1 MRIDIVYEYLKDNH
15 KSQGT
20 TASELAD
27 KTGLSRA
34 NVSSEL
40 NKLVALGKA
49 SKTKGKPV
57 YYSWIEQTSVSPQ
70 VSSYRLDNF
79 VEQNPSLYSAVAQA
93 KAAILYPPQG
103 MNLLLLGETGVGK
116 SMFAEMLHAYAIE
129 TKQIKADAPF
139 VIFNCADY
147 ANNPQLLLAQL
158 FGTKRGAFTGADEE
172 RIGLL
177 EKADHGVLFL
187 DEVHR
192 LPPEGQEMFFTFIDR
207 GIYRRLGETA
217 QERTATVRIFA
228 ATTESPG
235 SALLNT
241 FTRRFP
247 MVITLSALRERT
259 FEERFNL
266 IKRFF
271 NQEAG
276 HLQSQITVSA
286 NTLRALLSY
295 DCANNVGQL
304 KSDIRFACASAYA
317 EYCSGKTPKI
327 EVYSRTLPDYANSAL
342 FTHIEHR
349 QIWNKIIG
357 INKKNIVF
365 SADDACVFVDD
376 HPADNIYDMLNL
388 RMSELKSLGVDDNV
402 LEKTI
407 ENDIAEY
414 FQMHINSATRYYNA
428 RKLDSLVSEKT
439 LRLTE
444 ELIQYVE
451 VKLQRPLNPRL
462 YYGLANHIEHAVER
476 IRSNKCIVHPQL
488 NRIRTTHS
496 EMFDIALDCLHMI
509 ERVMEVTLPLD
520 EAGFLAMFLVF
531 GERGIDLQH
540 NDVQVFVVA
549 HGRNTASALVET
561 ANELLGINY
570 AVAFNAPL
578 EEKAQQVLERIID
591 YVRSQQVPCDIMLLV
606 DMGSLTT
613 FATTIEQ
620 QCGVKVASLQL
631 ISTMH
636 VIEAI
641 QSAMNG
647 NPLSTVYQDVQ
658 QVNQFL
664 TPQVSHPDPGIP
676 PLSVREHLINRKLA
690 IITLCTT
697 GEGTAQVIENLLVK
711 SLSYRKNLIDIIP
724 LNISNEANVKRH
736 IERLSAQYMIIAIV
750 SPFDIHCDIPR
761 FDLADILHRNGISS
775 LQALIDTEATYS
787 LVTGTLEQLIA
798 HLEPEHLVS
807 EIRKFNNK
815 VIASFSA
822 QQSTNL
828 LIGLIMHMACMLD
841 RIKAGESGHVFKDKS
856 SYLTQYADEISLIR
870 QAIVPIEQEFGV
882 KVEDDE
888 LCSIHRFYRQ
898 QK

>member
-1 MRIDIVYEYLKDNH
+1 MRIDIVYDYLR
-15 KSQGT
+15 KSNQPEGI
-20 TASELAD
+20 TASQLAEN
-27 KTGLSRA
+27 TGLSRA

-40 NKLVALGKA
+40 NKLVNQGKA
-49 SKTKGKPV
+49 TKTKGKPV
-57 YYSWIEQTSVSPQ
+57 YYFCVEAQDVPQ
-70 VSSYRLDNF
+70 QVLSQQLDTF

-129 TKQIKADAPF
+129 TQQIAQDAPF

-158 FGTKRGAFTGADEE
+158 FGAKRGAYTGADEE

-177 EKADHGVLFL
+177 EKANRGILFL

-192 LPPEGQEMFFTFIDR
+192 LPPEGQEMFFTFIDK

-217 QERTATVRIFA
+217 IERTAPVRIFA
-228 ATTESPG
+228 ATTESPQ

-247 MVITLSALRERT
+247 MAITLPALRSRT

-271 NQEAG
+271 SQEAG
-276 HLQSQITVSA
+276 HLHSQITVSA

-304 KSDIRFACASAYA
+304 KSDIRFACASAYV
-317 EYCSGKTPKI
+317 EYCSGKTAQI
-327 EVYSRTLPDYANSAL
+327 EVYSRTLPDYANNAL

-357 INKKNIVF
+357 INKKSIVF
-365 SADDACVFVDD
+365 SADDACIFVED

-388 RMSELKSLGVDDNV
+388 RMSELKSLGVDDSV

-414 FQMHINSATRYYNA
+414 FQMHINSATRHYNSS
-428 RKLDSLVSEKT
+428 KLDSLVSEKT

-451 VKLQRPLNPRL
+451 VKFQRPLNPRL

-476 IRSNKCIVHPQL
+476 VRSNKCIVHPQL
-488 NRIRTTHS
+488 NRIRTSHS
-496 EMFDIALDCLHMI
+496 EMFNVALDCLHMI
-509 ERVMEVTLPLD
+509 ERVMEVTLPID
-520 EAGFLAMFLVF
+520 EAGFLTMFLVF

-540 NDVQVFVVA
+540 NDVQIFVVA
-549 HGRNTASALVET
+549 HGKNTASALADT
-561 ANELLGINY
+561 ANELLGVNY
-570 AVAFNAPL
+570 AIAFNAPL

-591 YVRSQQVPCDIMLLV
+591 YIRTSKNQSDIMLLV

-613 FATTIEQ
+613 FAATIEQ
-620 QCGVKVASLQL
+620 QCGIKVASLQL

-647 NPLSTVYQDVQ
+647 NSLSEVYQDVQ
-658 QVNQFL
+658 KVNQFL
-664 TPQVSHPDPGIP
+664 TSQVNPTDSTQSP
-676 PLSVREHLINRKLA
+676 VREHLISRKLA

-697 GEGTAQVIENLLVK
+697 GEGTAQVIENLLIK

-724 LNISNEANVKRH
+724 LNINSESSVKRH
-736 IERLSAQYMIIAIV
+736 IERLSADYMIIAIV
-750 SPFDIHCDIPR
+750 SPFPIYCDIPL

-775 LQALIDTEATYS
+775 LQSLIDTEATYS
-787 LVTGTLEQLIA
+787 LVTGTLEQLIVN
-798 HLEPEHLVS
+798 LPPDYLVS

-815 VIASFSA
+815 IIASLGVS
-822 QQSTNL
+822 QSTNL
-828 LIGLIMHMACMLD
+828 LIGLIMHIACMLD
-841 RIKAGESGHVFKDKS
+841 RLKAGESGHRFKDKPQ
-856 SYLTQYADEISLIR
+856 YLEQHADEIRLIK
-870 QAIVPIEQEFGV
+870 QAITSLEQAFNV
-882 KVEDDE
+882 TLVDDE

-898 QK
+898 